1 MTNRHI
7 NMRLK
12 CHYEGEKNMISRLE
26 VEHEVGHEWK
36 VLDLDATTPGFD
48 VFVYALLH
56 CQHTYFRIN
65 CAERGLLLD
74 RAEGDIKVLT
84 DKDWN
89 LLDMKVNF
97 TGELV
102 SGQASQT
109 DIDFIVARMQQC
121 PVSRNVNTPASAH
134 SEISLV
140 SKQGQVH
147 RRQDPAAV
155 T

>member
-1 MTNRHI
+1 MKRHI

-12 CHYEGEKNMISRLE
+12 CRYEGEKNTISRLE
-26 VEHEVGHEWK
+26 VEHEIDSEWK
-36 VLDLDATTPGFD
+36 VLDLDVTTPGFD
-48 VFVYALLH
+48 VFVYAMFH

-74 RAEGDIKVLT
+74 SAEGDIKVST

-97 TGELV
+97 TGELE
-102 SGQASQT
+102 SGQASQA

-134 SEISLV
+134 TGISLV
-140 SKQGQVH
+140 SKQGQA
-147 RRQDPAAV
+147 RRHQDPEAV

>member
-1 MTNRHI
+1 MKRHI

-12 CHYEGEKNMISRLE
+12 CRYEGEKNTISRLE
-26 VEHEVGHEWK
+26 VEHEIDREWQA
-36 VLDLDATTPGFD
+36 LDLDVTTPGFD
-48 VFVYALLH
+48 VFVYAMLH

-74 RAEGDIKVLT
+74 SAEGDIKVLT

-89 LLDMKVNF
+89 LLDMTVSF
-97 TGELV
+97 TGQLE
-102 SGQASQT
+102 SGQANEA

-134 SEISLV
+134 TGISLV
-140 SKQGQVH
+140 SKQGQA
-147 RRQDPAAV
+147 RQRQDPEAV

>member
-1 MTNRHI
+1 MAKRHI

-12 CHYEGEKNMISRLE
+12 CRYEGEKNTILQLE
-26 VEHEVGHEWK
+26 VEHEIGGEWQ
-36 VLDLDATTPGFD
+36 VLDLDVTTPGFD
-48 VFVYALLH
+48 VFVYAMLH

-65 CAERGLLLD
+65 CAERGLFLGS
-74 RAEGDIKVLT
+74 AEGDIKVLT

-89 LLDMKVNF
+89 LLDMTVSF
-97 TGELV
+97 TGELE
-102 SGQASQT
+102 SGQASEA

-134 SEISLV
+134 TGIRLV
-140 SKQGQVH
+140 SKQEQAR
-147 RRQDPAAV
+147 RRQDPEAV